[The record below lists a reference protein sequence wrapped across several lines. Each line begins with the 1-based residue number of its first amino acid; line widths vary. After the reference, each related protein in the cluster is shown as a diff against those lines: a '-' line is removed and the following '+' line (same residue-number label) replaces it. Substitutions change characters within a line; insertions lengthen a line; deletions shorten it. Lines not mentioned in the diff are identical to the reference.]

1 MSAQSQAFVT
11 HSVTEATDQT
21 SSLQQAE
28 RALWRRLQESEAL
41 AAIGRALNETLELE
55 RILQLIVESAH
66 HIIPQLERAIIHLLE
81 AHPCKIAR
89 NASARSA

>member
-1 MSAQSQAFVT
+1 MSAQPQTFVP
-11 HSVTEATDQT
+11 HSVTEVTEQT

-55 RILQLIVESAH
+55 RILQLIVEAVSICTMPHATIWNSSPHAAH
-66 HIIPQLERAIIHLLE
+66 
-81 AHPCKIAR
+81 
-89 NASARSA
+89 